1 MLRMVMK
8 ALLHQCFEVDNF
20 ELADVFLI
28 FLCNTSTA
36 VLIASLLL
44 LITTEGAKSSL
55 G

>member
-1 MLRMVMK
+1 MK
-8 ALLHQCFEVDNF
+8 ALLHQCFEVYNF

-28 FLCNTSTA
+28 NTSTA